1 MTQLTAL
8 PPATPEAAPP
18 PPPEK
23 SSGGGGRRLAR
34 DLVEVLGLA
43 IALYVVITICLQT
56 VRVDGPSMIP
66 TLQSNDLLFADKL
79 TYRLHAPERGDIVVL
94 RQPGDVNR
102 DIIKRVIGVPGDTVE
117 IDGTFHVVNGQPR
130 PAVLI
135 KPAGAS
141 TFQVLPEP
149 YLPDQSKD
157 PWTDVDFCC
166 DSGGRA
172 TKTPQPLTI
181 PRDRFFVLGDN
192 RNISLDSRYIGLI
205 PRANIIGRARL
216 RIWPLSTFGLLG
228 RGPGLAAAI
237 LVPLPWGLVRQRRR
251 VAALAAGTRGPDSS

>member
-8 PPATPEAAPP
+8 PPATPEAVPP
-18 PPPEK
+18 PPPERTPGG
-23 SSGGGGRRLAR
+23 SGRKLAR
-34 DLVEVLGLA
+34 DLVEVLALA
-43 IALYVVITICLQT
+43 VALYAVITVCLQT

-66 TLQSNDLLFADKL
+66 TLQSNDMLFADKL
-79 TYRLHAPERGDIVVL
+79 TYRLHAPERGDIIVL
-94 RQPGDVNR
+94 RQPGDINR
-102 DIIKRVIGVPGDTVE
+102 DIIKRVIGVPGDTIQ

-166 DSGGRA
+166 DSAGKA
-172 TKTPQPLTI
+172 TKTPEALII

-205 PRANIIGRARL
+205 PRANVIARARL

-228 RGPGLAAAI
+228 RGPGLAAA
-237 LVPLPWGLVRQRRR
+237 LLLPLPWGLVRQGRR
-251 VAALAAGTRGPDSS
+251 VAALVAGTRGTPSS